1 MEEFSPS
8 NEVPKV
14 EPATQEMESAENLD
28 DTQEQEMSTEDL
40 ADHANDKV
48 DVLINLL
55 IKKQIIS
62 EEEYDAAYSSFFQD
76 DSQSE

>member
-1 MEEFSPS
+1 
-8 NEVPKV
+8 
-14 EPATQEMESAENLD
+14 
-28 DTQEQEMSTEDL
+28 MSTEDL